1 MKVYQVRG
9 NTPFGEIDIEIP
21 RSEIIASKKRIRADG
36 KFGYSEM
43 MRLMSH
49 PAAVVRYCM
58 VPGTNVLHRV
68 LKSCIIGGRM
78 LILVAVALL
87 FVRLWWWSLGLGV
100 FHFLI
105 LFPTQK
111 MLNYE
116 IGARLFALDMRLME
130 IDKLAEQRAEG
141 DTVKRTP

>member
-1 MKVYQVRG
+1 MKVYRVMG

-21 RSEIIASKKRIRADG
+21 SSEIIASKKRIRADG

-58 VPGTNVLHRV
+58 IPGTNVLRWV
-68 LKSCIIGGRM
+68 LNSCIIGGRL
-78 LILVAVALL
+78 LILVAIALL

-100 FHFLI
+100 FYFLVLSPI
-105 LFPTQK
+105 QT

-116 IGARLFALDMRLME
+116 IGARLFALDLRLME

-141 DTVKRTP
+141 DTVNHMP

>member
-1 MKVYQVRG
+1 MKIYRVKG

-43 MRLMSH
+43 TRLMSH

-58 VPGTNVLHRV
+58 VPRTNVLRWV
-68 LKSCIIGGRM
+68 LKSCIIGGRL

-100 FHFLI
+100 FHFLVLYPI
-105 LFPTQK
+105 QA

-141 DTVKRTP
+141 DTVNRTP